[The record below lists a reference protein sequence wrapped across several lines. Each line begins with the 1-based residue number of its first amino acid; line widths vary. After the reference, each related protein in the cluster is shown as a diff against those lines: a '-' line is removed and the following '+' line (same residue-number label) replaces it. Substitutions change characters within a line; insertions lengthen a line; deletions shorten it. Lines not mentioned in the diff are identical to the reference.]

1 MGSLYGRG
9 KYGRGLYS
17 RILGFIK
24 LVYAEVRT
32 RLRILTARASGDVDS
47 VRAQQELISIRA
59 TSGGTTT
66 SPTTGA
72 KSVKVTGKTP
82 KDMV

>member
-9 KYGRGLYS
+9 QYGRGLYS

-24 LVYAEVRT
+24 LIYAEVRAK
-32 RLRILTARASGDVDS
+32 LRILTARS
-47 VRAQQELISIRA
+47 
-59 TSGGTTT
+59 SGGTTT